1 MPNLFLH
8 EAIAVVLLSKDN
20 RTATIEEI
28 ADEINRRDLYKRK
41 DNTDLPSYQ
50 VMQRTKLSSGRY
62 QHLFEWVEPN
72 TVKLRNI

>member
-1 MPNLFLH
+1 MSQLLLQ
-8 EAIAVVLLSKDN
+8 EAIAVVLLSRAN

-28 ADEINRRDLYKRK
+28 AYEINRRDLYKRK

-62 QHLFEWVEPN
+62 RHLFEWVEPDI
-72 TVKLRNI
+72 VKLRNL